1 MDIKELS
8 LSEST
13 NRSSIEYNDV
23 VVSEDNNL
31 KTIIPEV
38 IVSNEGM

>member
-23 VVSEDNNL
+23 VVSEGNNL